1 MKIIVIFSQFV
12 QDRDLFCMLDY
23 NYPAA
28 INNLNI
34 TDNKM
39 CLRQDILKFSSLN
52 VKKQIYVAFLTWLFA
67 FHSVFSLV

>member
-1 MKIIVIFSQFV
+1 
-12 QDRDLFCMLDY
+12 MLDY